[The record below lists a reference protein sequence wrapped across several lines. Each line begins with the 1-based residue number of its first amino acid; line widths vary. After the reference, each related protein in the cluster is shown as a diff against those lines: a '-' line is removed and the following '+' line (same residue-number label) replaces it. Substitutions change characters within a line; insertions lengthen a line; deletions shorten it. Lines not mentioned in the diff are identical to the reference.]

1 MYPSE
6 RPLPLCVPLH
16 TCNLQEMFVSCTFG
30 MLRCMRKKIFTPMTL
45 VAALAIGLSGLAF
58 SKLDGASEGAGKV
71 SPVQVTVDAKPV
83 TRQGPTVTS
92 FAPVVKKV
100 TPSVAQVTV
109 SSKPKKVP
117 SMASPFE
124 DNPWFRQFFGD
135 DLEHN
140 FRTPRQQGLGSAVIV
155 SKDGY
160 LLTNNH
166 VVENADEVKV
176 TLNDGREFNAKV
188 VGKDPKTDIAV
199 VKIDAK
205 DLPAIP
211 IADSD
216 QSEVGD
222 LVLAVGNP
230 FGVGQTVTMGMV
242 SATGRGNLGLDY
254 EDFIQTDAAINPG
267 NSGGALVDA
276 EGRLIGINTAIL
288 SRSGGNQGIGFAVPA
303 NLARSVMD
311 GLIKDGRVVRGFMGV
326 NIQNLTPVLAKE
338 FGLKDETSGVL
349 VADVTPKS
357 PAEKA
362 GIRTGDLILEFNGKA
377 VRDSRHLKL
386 NVAQVAPDQTVPVK
400 ILRDGK
406 TRTVQVT
413 VKELPGSEVTSRS
426 QNADKES
433 SDSLNGVSVSDLNGA
448 MREQFKIPSSVK
460 GVIVMGVEPDSAAY
474 EAGLREGDV
483 IQEIN
488 RKPVNS
494 ADEAVRMT
502 EKAGAKTTLL
512 RVWSK
517 GGSRYVVVD
526 ESKDH

>member
-1 MYPSE
+1 MDA
-6 RPLPLCVPLH
+6 RHVG
-16 TCNLQEMFVSCTFG
+16 G
-30 MLRCMRKKIFTPMTL
+30 MKKKILHPLTL
-45 VAALAIGLSGLAF
+45 VAALAVGLSGLAF
-58 SKLDGASEGAGKV
+58 SKLEQASEGTAKKG
-71 SPVQVTVDAKPV
+71 SSVQVTVDSKPV
-83 TRQGPTVTS
+83 ARQAPTVTS
-92 FAPVVKKV
+92 FSPVVKKV

-109 SSKPKKVP
+109 STKPKKIP
-117 SMASPFE
+117 SMGSAFPE
-124 DNPWFRQFFGD
+124 HPWFRQFFGD
-135 DLEHN
+135 EFERS
-140 FRTPRQQGLGSAVIV
+140 FRTPRQHGLGSAVIV

-166 VVENADEVKV
+166 VVDNADEVKV

-199 VKIDAK
+199 LKIDAK

-211 IADSD
+211 MTDSE
-216 QSEVGD
+216 QIEVGD

-230 FGVGQTVTMGMV
+230 FGMGQTVTMGMV
-242 SATGRGNLGLDY
+242 SAMGRGNLGLEY

-303 NLARSVMD
+303 NLARNVMED
-311 GLIKDGRVVRGFMGV
+311 LINDGRVVRSFMGV

-338 FGLKDETSGVL
+338 FGLKDEASGVL
-349 VADVTPKS
+349 VGDVIDRS

-362 GIRTGDLILEFNGKA
+362 GIKTGDVILEFNGKA

-386 NVAQVAPDQTVPVK
+386 QVAQTTPGEIVPVK

-406 TRTVQVT
+406 TRTLEVT
-413 VKELPGSEVTSRS
+413 VKELPGSEVASKGTSKHEDS
-426 QNADKES
+426 SES
-433 SDSLNGVSVSDLNGA
+433 LFGVTVGDLDSAARQRFD
-448 MREQFKIPSSVK
+448 ISSGVK
-460 GVIVMGVEPDSAAY
+460 GVIVMAVEPDSAAY

-488 RKPVNS
+488 RKPVTS
-494 ADEAVRMT
+494 ADEAVRLT
-502 EKAGAKTTLL
+502 ENLQDKTTLL

-526 ESKDH
+526 ESKDD

>member
-1 MYPSE
+1 MTKKFFS
-6 RPLPLCVPLH
+6 PL
-16 TCNLQEMFVSCTFG
+16 
-30 MLRCMRKKIFTPMTL
+30 TL

-58 SKLDGASEGAGKV
+58 SKLDQAAEGTAKV
-71 SPVQVTVDAKPV
+71 TPVQVTVDSKPIA
-83 TRQGPTVTS
+83 RQGATVTS

-109 SSKPKKVP
+109 STKPKKIP
-117 SMASPFE
+117 SMGSPLG
-124 DNPWFRQFFGD
+124 DNSWFRQFFGD
-135 DLEHN
+135 DFEHN

-166 VVENADEVKV
+166 VVDNADEVKV
-176 TLNDGREFNAKV
+176 TLNDGREFSAKV
-188 VGKDPKTDIAV
+188 IGKDPKTDIAV

-211 IADSD
+211 IADSE
-216 QSEVGD
+216 QIEVGD

-242 SATGRGNLGLDY
+242 SAVGRGNLGLDY

-303 NLARSVMD
+303 NLARGVMD
-311 GLIKDGRVVRGFMGV
+311 GLIKDGHVVRGFMGV

-349 VADVTPKS
+349 VSDVSAKS

-362 GIRTGDLILEFNGKA
+362 GIKTGDVILEFNGKH
-377 VRDSRHLKL
+377 VRNSQHLKL
-386 NVAQVAPDQTVPVK
+386 QVAQTAPGESVPVK
-400 ILRDGK
+400 VLRDGK
-406 TRTVQVT
+406 TRTLEVT
-413 VKELPGSEVTSRS
+413 VKELPGTEVAS
-426 QNADKES
+426 NAKRANNEDA
-433 SDSLNGVSVSDLNGA
+433 SDALNGVAVDDLNGA
-448 MREQFKIPSSVK
+448 AREQFKIPSTVK

-474 EAGLREGDV
+474 DAGLRQGDV

-488 RKPVNS
+488 RKPVTS

-502 EKAGAKTTLL
+502 EKAGSKTTLL

-526 ESKDH
+526 ESKDR

>member
-1 MYPSE
+1 M
-6 RPLPLCVPLH
+6 
-16 TCNLQEMFVSCTFG
+16 T
-30 MLRCMRKKIFTPMTL
+30 KKFLNPFTL

-58 SKLDGASEGAGKV
+58 SKLDQASEGTAKV
-71 SPVQVTVDAKPV
+71 TPVQVTVDSKPIA
-83 TRQGPTVTS
+83 RQGPAVTS

-109 SSKPKKVP
+109 STKPKKIP
-117 SMASPFE
+117 SMGSPFG

-135 DLEHN
+135 DAERN

-166 VVENADEVKV
+166 VVDNADEVKV
-176 TLNDGREFNAKV
+176 TLNDGREFNATV
-188 VGKDPKTDIAV
+188 VGKDSKTDVAV
-199 VKIDAK
+199 LKIDAK
-205 DLPAIP
+205 DLPAIA
-211 IADSD
+211 IADSE
-216 QSEVGD
+216 QIEVGD

-303 NLARSVMD
+303 NLARGVME
-311 GLIKDGRVVRGFMGV
+311 GLIKDGHVTRGFMGV
-326 NIQNLTPVLAKE
+326 NIQNLDPSLAKE
-338 FGLKDETSGVL
+338 FGLKDGTSGVL
-349 VADVTPKS
+349 VSDVTTKS

-362 GIRTGDLILEFNGKA
+362 GIKAGDVILEFNGKQ
-377 VRDSRHLKL
+377 VHDSRHLKL
-386 NVAQVAPDQTVPVK
+386 QVAQTAPGESVPVK
-400 ILRDGK
+400 VLRDGK
-406 TRTVQVT
+406 TRTLQVT
-413 VKELPGSEVTSRS
+413 VKELPGSEVASNSKKTEGDD
-426 QNADKES
+426 AT
-433 SDSLNGVSVSDLNGA
+433 DSLHGVAVGDLNGA
-448 MREQFKIPSSVK
+448 AREQFKIPSTVK
-460 GVIVMGVEPDSAAY
+460 GVIVMGVEPDSAAHD
-474 EAGLREGDV
+474 AGLREGDV

-488 RKPVNS
+488 RKPVTS
-494 ADEAVRMT
+494 ADEAVRMS
-502 EKAGAKTTLL
+502 EKAGSKTTLL

-526 ESKDH
+526 ESKDR

>member
-1 MYPSE
+1 
-6 RPLPLCVPLH
+6 
-16 TCNLQEMFVSCTFG
+16 
-30 MLRCMRKKIFTPMTL
+30 MRKKIFAPFSL
-45 VAALAIGLSGLAF
+45 AAALAIGLSGLAF
-58 SKLDGASEGAGKV
+58 SKLDQASEGKATV
-71 SPVQVTVDAKPV
+71 SPVQVTVDSKPV
-83 TRQGPTVTS
+83 ARQGPTVTS

-109 SSKPKKVP
+109 SSKPKKIP
-117 SMASPFE
+117 SMGSSPFG
-124 DNPWFRQFFGD
+124 DHPWFRQFFGD
-135 DLEHN
+135 DFEPN
-140 FRTPRQQGLGSAVIV
+140 FRTPRRQGLGSAVIV

-166 VVENADEVKV
+166 VVDNADEVKV
-176 TLNDGREFNAKV
+176 TLNDGREFTAKV

-199 VKIDAK
+199 LKIDAK
-205 DLPAIP
+205 DLPSIP
-211 IADSD
+211 IADSE
-216 QSEVGD
+216 QIEVGD

-303 NLARSVMD
+303 NLARNVMD

-326 NIQNLTPVLAKE
+326 NIQNLTPVLAQE

-349 VADVTPKS
+349 VSDVTAKS
-357 PAEKA
+357 PAERA
-362 GIRTGDLILEFNGKA
+362 GVKTGDLILEFNGKP

-386 NVAQVAPDQTVPVK
+386 QVAQVAPGDTVLVK
-400 ILRDGK
+400 VLRDGK
-406 TRTVQVT
+406 PRTLEVT
-413 VKELPGSEVTSRS
+413 VKELPGSETAPKSSRYS
-426 QNADKES
+426 GSES
-433 SDSLNGVSVSDLNGA
+433 SDSLDGVTVGDLDGTV
-448 MREQFKIPSSVK
+448 RERFKIPSTVK
-460 GVIVMGVEPDSAAY
+460 GVIVMGVEPDSAAH

-488 RKPVNS
+488 RKPVTS
-494 ADEAVRMT
+494 ADDAVNMT
-502 EKAGAKTTLL
+502 ENLQDKTVLL
-512 RVWSK
+512 RVWSN

-526 ESKDH
+526 ETRDR

>member
-1 MYPSE
+1 
-6 RPLPLCVPLH
+6 
-16 TCNLQEMFVSCTFG
+16 
-30 MLRCMRKKIFTPMTL
+30 MRKKIFSPLTV

-58 SKLDGASEGAGKV
+58 SKLEQASEGTAKKA
-71 SPVQVTVDAKPV
+71 SSVQVTVDSKPV
-83 TRQGPTVTS
+83 ARQTPTVTS

-109 SSKPKKVP
+109 STKPKKIP
-117 SMASPFE
+117 SMGSPFP
-124 DNPWFRQFFGD
+124 DHPWFRQFFGD
-135 DLEHN
+135 DFERN
-140 FRTPRQQGLGSAVIV
+140 FRTPRQQGLGSAVVI

-166 VVENADEVKV
+166 VVDNADEVKV
-176 TLNDGREFNAKV
+176 TLNDGREFTAKV

-211 IADSD
+211 IADSE
-216 QSEVGD
+216 QIEVGD

-288 SRSGGNQGIGFAVPA
+288 SRSGGNQGIGFAVPS
-303 NLARSVMD
+303 NLARNVME
-311 GLIKDGRVVRGFMGV
+311 GLIKDGRVVRSFMGV

-338 FGLKDETSGVL
+338 FGLKDEASGV
-349 VADVTPKS
+349 VVSDVTDKS

-362 GIRTGDLILEFNGKA
+362 GLKTGDVILEFNGKP
-377 VRDSRHLKL
+377 VRDSRHLRL
-386 NVAQVAPDQTVPVK
+386 QVAQTAPGETVPVK

-406 TRTVQVT
+406 NRTLEVT
-413 VKELPGSEVTSRS
+413 VKEMPGSEVASTGRNSG
-426 QNADKES
+426 ADSSES
-433 SDSLNGVSVSDLNGA
+433 LQGVTVGDLNGA
-448 MREQFKIPSSVK
+448 AREQFKIPSTVK
-460 GVIVMGVEPDSAAY
+460 GVIVMAVEPDSAAF

-488 RKPVNS
+488 RKPVTS

-502 EKAGAKTTLL
+502 ENLQDKTLLL

-526 ESKDH
+526 ESKDR